1 MIRWSYDSHV
11 TLLFFLVV
19 VGEKLLCGFQWD
31 MSGIDVHANT
41 DIGHHTST
49 LVRTMTT
56 IASDL
61 EGQEKQESRRSSAT
75 NLPSPK
81 SQSVRHMRKGPSSS
95 KILHKRSLSVYQKP
109 SNADASYKNALE
121 EELAKQTRRVQ
132 QMRYTGAT
140 GDSLKMEE
148 QILRTTEQELART
161 VQRMFR
167 HPRSS
172 ISLQVFN
179 QIFGSRSPHERSAL
193 QYKTRAR
200 LFSVSE
206 TPKENVRTSPPNS
219 PIHVPRIPQARKF
232 GHRRYKSD
240 VTGMRGGTP
249 SPSPTPQEGLEEEEG
264 EEGEKEEDVLG
275 GQSVESMEP
284 PHPQNGFSLPS
295 IDLEFDVTVNV
306 DRGKV
311 VLRMEER

>member
-1 MIRWSYDSHV
+1 M
-11 TLLFFLVV
+11 V

-61 EGQEKQESRRSSAT
+61 EGQEKQKSRRSSST

-81 SQSVRHMRKGPSSS
+81 SQSARHIRKGPSSS
-95 KILHKRSLSVYQKP
+95 KILHKRSLSVYQRP
-109 SNADASYKNALE
+109 SNADTNYKNALE

-179 QIFGSRSPHERSAL
+179 QIFGSRSPHERNPS

-206 TPKENVRTSPPNS
+206 ALKENVRTSPPNS
-219 PIHVPRIPQARKF
+219 PMHPPRIPQAKRF

-249 SPSPTPQEGLEEEEG
+249 SPSPTPQEEALEEEEEG
-264 EEGEKEEDVLG
+264 EEGEKEDDVIG
-275 GQSVESMEP
+275 EQSVEP
-284 PHPQNGFSLPS
+284 PRPQNGFSLPT

>member
-1 MIRWSYDSHV
+1 M
-11 TLLFFLVV
+11 V

-61 EGQEKQESRRSSAT
+61 EGQEKQKSRRSSST

-81 SQSVRHMRKGPSSS
+81 SQSTRHIRKGPSSS
-95 KILHKRSLSVYQKP
+95 KILHKRSLSVYQRP
-109 SNADASYKNALE
+109 SNADTSYKNALE

-132 QMRYTGAT
+132 QMRYTGTT

-148 QILRTTEQELART
+148 QILRTTEQELAKT

-179 QIFGSRSPHERSAL
+179 QIFGSRSPHERSAS

-206 TPKENVRTSPPNS
+206 ALKENVKTSPPNS
-219 PIHVPRIPQARKF
+219 PIHVPRISQAKRF

-240 VTGMRGGTP
+240 LTGMRGGTP
-249 SPSPTPQEGLEEEEG
+249 SPSPTPQEEGLEEEEEREER
-264 EEGEKEEDVLG
+264 EEGEKEDGVHGE
-275 GQSVESMEP
+275 QSVEP
-284 PHPQNGFSLPS
+284 LPPQNGFSLPT

-311 VLRMEER
+311 VLRMEEK